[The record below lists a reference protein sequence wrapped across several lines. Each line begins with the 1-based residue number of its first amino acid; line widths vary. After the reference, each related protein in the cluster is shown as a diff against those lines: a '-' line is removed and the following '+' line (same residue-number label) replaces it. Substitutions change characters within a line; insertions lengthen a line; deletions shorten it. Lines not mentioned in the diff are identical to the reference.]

1 MKRTSISAKLS
12 SDFPRTKAQIAT
24 AIARAPKSVPYDP
37 ETDPYDPNDP
47 AAVAAFWKNAVATRG
62 GPKAIREAL
71 AAKRRRGPG
80 KKPAK
85 TLLTL
90 RIAPAVIERWKATGP
105 GWQTRMVERLSVAP
119 RR

>member
-1 MKRTSISAKLS
+1 MHS
-12 SDFPRTKAQIAT
+12 
-24 AIARAPKSVPYDP
+24 
-37 ETDPYDPNDP
+37 
-47 AAVAAFWKNAVATRG
+47 G

-71 AAKRRRGPG
+71 AARRTRGPG

-105 GWQTRMVERLSVAP
+105 GWQTRIDEALRDWYFALINLAGQSVEQNAFDSARSYLKQIRNSNMPASACW
-119 RR
+119 